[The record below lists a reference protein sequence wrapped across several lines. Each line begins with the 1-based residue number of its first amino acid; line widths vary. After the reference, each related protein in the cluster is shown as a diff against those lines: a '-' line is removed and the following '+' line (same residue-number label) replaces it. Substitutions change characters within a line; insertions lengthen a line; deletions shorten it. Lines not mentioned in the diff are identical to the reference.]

1 LKIEK
6 GVIILNEMVLPPYE
20 QYWRMDFKAPRGAS
34 EAKAGQF
41 IMVKAGYMDDPF
53 LRRPMGLNIIN
64 KAQGVLGIIYQVVGK
79 GTRLM
84 TQLKEGDEITYSG
97 PWGNGWRIEP
107 GLKKVVIVGGGAG
120 IASLHPLVK
129 DLYKHG
135 CDMDIYLGASNTERL
150 VNHRKMAE
158 YGRVTVAT
166 LDGSLG
172 YKGPVDEFLP
182 SMNSA
187 SYNYIFTC
195 GPKAMMSKVAKWSEE
210 HNLQCQ
216 VCLEQR
222 MGCGIGACMCCV
234 CSCRDKNGAAEYRR
248 VCKEGPIFSSREVDF
263 DA

>member
-1 LKIEK
+1 MKIEK
-6 GVIILNEMVLPPYE
+6 ASIILNEMVLPPYD
-20 QYWRMDFKAPRGAS
+20 QYWRMDFKAPLGAN

-41 IMVKAGYMDDPF
+41 IMVKVGDTDDPF

-64 KAQGVLGIIYQVVGK
+64 KNKGVLGIIYQVVGK

-84 TQLKEGDEITYSG
+84 TQLKEGDELTYSG
-97 PWGNGWRIEP
+97 PWGNGWQIEP

-120 IASLHPLVK
+120 IAPLHPLVK
-129 DLYKHG
+129 ELYRHG

-172 YKGPVDEFLP
+172 FHGSVDEFLP
-182 SMNSA
+182 SMDSA
-187 SYNYIFTC
+187 SYDYVFTC
-195 GPKAMMSKVAKWSEE
+195 GPKTMMAKVAQWSEA

-216 VCLEQR
+216 VSLEER
-222 MGCGIGACMCCV
+222 MGCGMGTCMGCV
-234 CSCRDKNGAAEYRR
+234 CKDKDNQYKR
-248 VCKEGPIFSSREVDF
+248 VCKEGPIFNSREVNF
-263 DA
+263 NG